1 MGIYSDH
8 LQHEVRLERMRP
20 EQIEAAK
27 AQRPAIYVACG
38 SVEWHGYHNPV
49 GLDTLKAHEQLVGL
63 ADRLGGL
70 VYPPIFLG
78 AGGGHTRWPSS
89 FMVSAEPMIRIVAD
103 LLHGFERDGYRKA
116 ILLSGHYP
124 NQREYMLPA
133 VTLYRNE
140 GGTMDI
146 LSLIEN
152 QAPGVAGDHAAKYE
166 TSFMLYLCPELV
178 DLERLRAGRQDDIA
192 GLGSSGELDGR
203 GIRRA
208 SLLRPGRHR
217 PTGVRLG
224 AGGAGKHGAACW
236 RIWPHGWM
244 RERNGGA

>member
-27 AQRPAIYVACG
+27 VQRPAIYVACG

-63 ADRLGGL
+63 AARLGGV

-78 AGGGHTRWPSS
+78 VGGGHTEWPSS
-89 FMVSAEPMIRIVAD
+89 FMVRAEPMIRVVAD
-103 LLHGFERDGYRKA
+103 LLHGFQRDGYRKA

-133 VTLYRNE
+133 VSAYRAE
-140 GGTMDI
+140 GGILEI

-152 QAPGVAGDHAAKYE
+152 QAPRVAGDHAAKYE
-166 TSFMLYLCPELV
+166 TSYMLHLCPDLV
-178 DLERLRAGRQDDIA
+178 DMARLAVGRHAFADIAAADQVVNWMGEAYRGHPCYGLVGLDPRAYAAAAVGQEHTERLLAYLA
-192 GLGSSGELDGR
+192 AWLD
-203 GIRRA
+203 A
-208 SLLRPGRHR
+208 
-217 PTGVRLG
+217 
-224 AGGAGKHGAACW
+224 
-236 RIWPHGWM
+236 
-244 RERNGGA
+244 

>member
-8 LQHEVRLERMRP
+8 LEREVRLERMRP
-20 EQIEAAK
+20 EQIAAAK
-27 AQRPAIYVACG
+27 AQRPAIYAACG

-63 ADRLGGL
+63 AARLGGV

-78 AGGGHTRWPSS
+78 AGGGHTAWPSS
-89 FMVSAEPMIRIVAD
+89 FMVAAEPMIQMVAD

-133 VTLYRNE
+133 VAAYRAA
-140 GGTMDI
+140 GGTLDI

-166 TSFMLYLCPELV
+166 TSSMLYLCPDLV
-178 DLERLRAGRQDDIA
+178 DMARLRVGGWDDIA
-192 GLGSSGELDGR
+192 AADQVVNWMGDAYRGHPCYGLVGLDP
-203 GIRRA
+203 RA
-208 SLLRPGRHR
+208 YASVAVGQEHTERLLAH
-217 PTGVRLG
+217 L
-224 AGGAGKHGAACW
+224 AAW
-236 RIWPHGWM
+236 L
-244 RERNGGA
+244 AA

>member
-1 MGIYSDH
+1 MATYSDH
-8 LQHEVRLERMRP
+8 LEREVRLERMRP
-20 EQIEAAK
+20 EQIAVAQ

-63 ADRLGGL
+63 AGRLGGV

-78 AGGGHTRWPSS
+78 AGGGHTHWPSS
-89 FMVSAEPMIRIVAD
+89 FMVSAEPMIRILAD
-103 LLHGFERDGYRKA
+103 LLHGFERDGYRKV

-133 VTLYRNE
+133 VTAYRAE
-140 GGTMDI
+140 GGAMDV

-166 TSFMLYLCPELV
+166 TSYMLHLGPDLV
-178 DLERLRAGRQDDIA
+178 DMARLRVGPQGDIAAPDQVVNWMGDAYREHPCYGLVGLDPRAYASAQVGLENTERLLAHLA
-192 GLGSSGELDGR
+192 AWLD
-203 GIRRA
+203 A
-208 SLLRPGRHR
+208 
-217 PTGVRLG
+217 
-224 AGGAGKHGAACW
+224 
-236 RIWPHGWM
+236 
-244 RERNGGA
+244 

>member
-8 LQHEVRLERMRP
+8 LEREVRLERMRP
-20 EQIEAAK
+20 EQIEATK
-27 AQRPAIYVACG
+27 SQRPAIYVACG

-63 ADRLGGL
+63 AARLGGV

-78 AGGGHTRWPSS
+78 AGGGHTEWPSS
-89 FMVSAEPMIRIVAD
+89 FMVRAEPMIRVMAD

-133 VTLYRNE
+133 MAAYRAA
-140 GGTMDI
+140 GGTMDV

-166 TSFMLYLCPELV
+166 TSSMLYLCPDLV
-178 DLERLRAGRQDDIA
+178 DMARLRVGGWDDIA
-192 GLGSSGELDGR
+192 AADQVVNWMGDAYRGHPCYGLVGLDP
-203 GIRRA
+203 RA
-208 SLLRPGRHR
+208 YASAAVGQEHTERLLAY
-217 PTGVRLG
+217 L
-224 AGGAGKHGAACW
+224 AAW
-236 RIWPHGWM
+236 LDV
-244 RERNGGA
+244 